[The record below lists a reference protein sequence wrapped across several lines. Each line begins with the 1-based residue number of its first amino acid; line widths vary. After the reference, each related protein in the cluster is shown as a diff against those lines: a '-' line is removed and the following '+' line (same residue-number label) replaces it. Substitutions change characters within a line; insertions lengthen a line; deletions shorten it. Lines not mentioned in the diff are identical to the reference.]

1 MHHSNECQAVFYFAF
16 SRQRVCS
23 NSRIMRG
30 MLSPVLLV
38 VLDGLTKEHCIAVYL
53 FEKSVMALVKRSG
66 LLFTAMYLKLASSA
80 DWR

>member
-1 MHHSNECQAVFYFAF
+1 
-16 SRQRVCS
+16 
-23 NSRIMRG
+23 